1 MTVKTD
7 RIFALLGDLDADETA
22 EVAREALDLLGSD
35 QIVQLVLQLDDITK
49 GEIAAHLSEG
59 GTA

>member
-7 RIFALLGDLDADETA
+7 RIFALLGDLDAHETQA
-22 EVAREALDLLGSD
+22 VAREVLDLLGSD

-49 GEIAAHLSEG
+49 AEIAAHLEG
-59 GTA
+59 GAS